1 MELLDKKLIK
11 YSTTLNTKEAVFD
24 EIASLAVEQGIAK
37 NKKRVVKGLT
47 KREAE
52 STTGFTDGFAIP
64 HTKDKSIKQAG
75 IVVLVNETGIEWE
88 SMDGKPARFF
98 ISLLIPEKEAGAT
111 HLNLLAAV
119 SKMLVHDDV
128 RERLLTLDSV
138 DAIYDEIKGYLEKN
152 IE

>member
-11 YSTTLNTKEAVFD
+11 YHTSLKTKESIFD
-24 EIASLAVEQGIAK
+24 EIATLAVEQGIAK

-47 KREAE
+47 KRETE

-98 ISLLIPEKEAGAT
+98 ISLLIPEKEAGTT

-119 SKMLVHDDV
+119 SKMLVHDEV
-128 RERLLTLDSV
+128 REKLLTLDSV
-138 DAIYDEIKGYLEKN
+138 DAIYDHIKSYLDEN
-152 IE
+152 MD

>member
-1 MELLDKKLIK
+1 
-11 YSTTLNTKEAVFD
+11 
-24 EIASLAVEQGIAK
+24 
-37 NKKRVVKGLT
+37 
-47 KREAE
+47 
-52 STTGFTDGFAIP
+52 TGFTDGFAIL